1 MRQPIA
7 LATDAGHNVSILSV
21 TPYEDDHFW
30 LQQIIGHAKW
40 ALYKADRVASALTVL
55 RQHEVG
61 VILSE
66 NDLRPHSWT
75 DILDAIHHLQD
86 APAVIVTSRLADDQ
100 LWTEALNLG
109 AYDVLAKPFNQDNVL
124 RSVSLAWLNWHGRHE
139 IATGPSS
146 SVSEQ
151 PTHQIKIPNRTEAL
165 FGHETVEAMAYQ
177 LWLLRRCPVGSDQED
192 WYKAEAELTGKH
204 QASQHAA

>member
-109 AYDVLAKPFNQDNVL
+109 AYDVLSKPFNQEDVL
-124 RSVSLAWLNWHGRHE
+124 RSVSLAWLNWHRRHE
-139 IATGPSS
+139 IAAVPNSS
-146 SVSEQ
+146 LSKQSVR
-151 PTHQIKIPNRTEAL
+151 IPNRTEL
-165 FGHETVEAMAYQ
+165 SVGYETVEAMAYQ
-177 LWLLRRCPVGSDQED
+177 LWLLRRCPAGSGQED
-192 WYKAEAELTGKH
+192 WYKAEAELKGKH
-204 QASQHAA
+204 QASQHTV